1 MTRLKV
7 GGMKEGGMAIEG
19 EGGGV
24 QANRTLSYR
33 GVRTFRVG
41 VYETVFV
48 HPYTSLYTKVS

>member
-7 GGMKEGGMAIEG
+7 DGMEESGMAFEG

-24 QANRTLSYR
+24 QAYWTLSYR

-41 VYETVFV
+41 VYGNVFV
-48 HPYTSLYTKVS
+48 QTYT